1 MITATSDKPERQ
13 FGDTGRI
20 VYNRRDRLE
29 NDTITANISLKS
41 CTRKGVMSWMKASV
55 EISAVKGRLV
65 PNLRLK
71 SADQFSSG
79 SEPHIREVQV
89 RTNAGVGGKHH
100 SQNLSI
106 CLKSTCSCLLV
117 GNLCLPMR
125 LASSY

>member
-1 MITATSDKPERQ
+1 MIAATSDKPERQ

-41 CTRKGVMSWMKASV
+41 CTRKGVMSWMKPSV

-71 SADQFSSG
+71 SADHFSSG

-89 RTNAGVGGKHH
+89 RTNA
-100 SQNLSI
+100 LSI